1 MMKIS
6 DFTEEMKGEII
17 KAAKRSLIMVGVT
30 ADVHLDCKNTR
41 GTEYLKLDT
50 DKFNTTPVIYES
62 VSIGGSA
69 GLEKVDKLEGVYD
82 FNFYLDYRFETF
94 SGGYNGT
101 PLGVL
106 HFRVFEECKEVR
118 FIGFMIR

>member
-62 VSIGGSA
+62 VRIGGSA
-69 GLEKVDKLEGVYD
+69 GLEKVEGREGIYNLD
-82 FNFYLDYRFETF
+82 IHLDYFFEIF
-94 SGGYNGT
+94 GGGRNGT
-101 PLGVL
+101 GLGTL
-106 HFRVFEECKEVR
+106 HFRVFEERKEVR